1 MCKNNVKWNQAEF
14 KSTCIILQII
24 HTFCQIGEHV
34 VLFVSHVNLA
44 FCRVTCTAPRTS
56 DPPTCSCDCLV
67 VMQGL
72 RLLTAAH
79 QVTVQSHYPP
89 TVGRTVQK
97 APESTLLLKF
107 VFERLLNLF
116 FGWFCASFLTTG
128 ETQDVFRLHVFWKMC
143 VFHVSAI
150 VTPWWDD
157 TVIPGDLCPTCYMG
171 NITMSDSYEK
181 KGKRTTALVLEEGD
195 LTTRW
200 PIWSILSVPKMLLSN
215 KVDDQP

>member
-1 MCKNNVKWNQAEF
+1 MILPKRITYKEKMIMCKNNVKWNQAEF

-44 FCRVTCTAPRTS
+44 FCRVTCTASRTS

-116 FGWFCASFLTTG
+116 FWLILCELP
-128 ETQDVFRLHVFWKMC
+128 DYR
-143 VFHVSAI
+143 
-150 VTPWWDD
+150 
-157 TVIPGDLCPTCYMG
+157 GDAG
-171 NITMSDSYEK
+171 
-181 KGKRTTALVLEEGD
+181 RF
-195 LTTRW
+195 
-200 PIWSILSVPKMLLSN
+200 
-215 KVDDQP
+215 